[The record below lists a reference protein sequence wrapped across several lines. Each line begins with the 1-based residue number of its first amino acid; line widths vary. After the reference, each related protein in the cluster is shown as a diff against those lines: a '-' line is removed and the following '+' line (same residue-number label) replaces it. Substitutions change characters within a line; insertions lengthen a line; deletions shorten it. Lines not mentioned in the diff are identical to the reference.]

1 MVKKG
6 KHILFGCSLFFVVGG
21 VSVNGPQVTYA
32 KETTESEVVAKQDK
46 TDNIVKKKSVIDN
59 PTSQREKQVEN
70 SKDRVINTAVLT
82 ENDEKT
88 IEKKK
93 LTKNF

>member
-6 KHILFGCSLFFVVGG
+6 RHILFWMFTIFCCWG

-46 TDNIVKKKSVIDN
+46 TDNIVNKKSMIDN
-59 PTSQREKQVEN
+59 PILTKGKAKLEN
-70 SKDRVINTAVLT
+70 SKDRL
-82 ENDEKT
+82 
-88 IEKKK
+88 
-93 LTKNF
+93 